1 MSLGFG
7 GNLTSQG
14 LTAPTI
20 VTDNLVMKHMYPSG
34 SVQKLSDGSAYFVQ
48 GSDNDYIE
56 IADSTDLSPSS
67 ITVSAWVNFGGSAP
81 TDNYPRIID
90 NDGDAKGWHLRFN
103 KSNTNFSFRVSSD
116 GSNHEIGTTDSTYT
130 DYNKWYHVSATYDSS
145 SGTIKMYIDGVHD
158 GTDTGD
164 ITGAINNPS
173 GAIYIGKS
181 NDGAG
186 QDWSGYMC
194 NVGVWGRVLT
204 QAEIKSIMFKQYA
217 NLTTSEKTSLVSFWN
232 LDVETNTSG
241 ETGTGGVKDHHGSN
255 HGTLS

>member
-1 MSLGFG
+1 MPLGLGASL
-7 GNLTSQG
+7 SK
-14 LTAPTI
+14 ASI
-20 VTDNLVMKHMYPSG
+20 VTPGVVTDGLVMKHMYPAG
-34 SVQKLSDGSAYFVQ
+34 AVQKLSDGSAYFVQ
-48 GSDNDYIE
+48 GSSNDYIE
-56 IADSTDLSPSS
+56 IADSADLSPSS
-67 ITVSAWVNFGGSAP
+67 LTVSAWVHFGGSAP

-116 GSNHEIGTTDSTYT
+116 GSNQELGTTDSTYT
-130 DYNKWYHVSATYDSS
+130 DYNKWYHVAATYDSS

-181 NDGAG
+181 NDGSG

-194 NVGVWGRVLT
+194 NVGVWGTVLT

-217 NLTTSEKTSLVSFWN
+217 DLTTTEKTSLVSF
-232 LDVETNTSG
+232 
-241 ETGTGGVKDHHGSN
+241 
-255 HGTLS
+255 